1 MAFLDFFPWFRKPK
15 VDLVEK
21 AVNEKDIIMRL
32 VFAVNA
38 FDNVDLSRYNVRTAL
53 SVRMNSYAES
63 VDELERWL
71 SQAAHTMKTANYV
84 PETWKV
90 MKFKKRQSMLD
101 DFLTKDEMDVPIEE
115 VMTMF
120 KGYLKTIATEME
132 RRRATE
138 DDSFAYFCR
147 QYRPIIEDSITVL
160 KAIHQTCL

>member
-1 MAFLDFFPWFRKPK
+1 MAFLDILPWFRKPK
-15 VDLVEK
+15 VDLVAK

-38 FDNVDLSRYNVRTAL
+38 FDGMDLARYSVRSAL
-53 SVRMNSYAES
+53 SVRMHSYAS
-63 VDELERWL
+63 DIDELERWL
-71 SQAAHTMKTANYV
+71 SQAAHTLKTQNYV

-101 DFLTKDEMDVPIEE
+101 DFLTKDQQDVPVEE
-115 VMTMF
+115 VMATLQEH
-120 KGYLKTIATEME
+120 LKTVATEME
-132 RRRATE
+132 RRRASN

-147 QYRPIIEDSITVL
+147 QYRPLIEDSITVL